1 MADQYGGDEGS
12 SVDSTLDMLRSL
24 KREHHVEE
32 PEPSHQHPTT
42 QEVAKKAADVFSG
55 NAPGMISE
63 FLSDPRGASMAV
75 GAGLGAR
82 WSGASFNPL
91 NPNFMQYNPR
101 YEPGLGPTP
110 RESRIRQIQNIQALE
125 EAKAA
130 LPQARAPMQYYET
143 GSPAEAARTGASSA
157 ERALTSQVSSS
168 SFNAPFR
175 NIPEADKAALYHQTG
190 PTKVVMLGG
199 KPFEMP
205 IGADI
210 PASPAPSGL
219 SPAAPASKA
228 QRLIESFQQA
238 VPGAK
243 STINFVKGAA
253 PTVGTILKGA
263 GTLGSLG
270 DIGMRA
276 IEGDKAGMG
285 IAALGALAAG
295 MANPRIGVPVA
306 LGALGANYLR
316 DNPEMQKR
324 IQEYIMMKAQKAASE
339 AQAQKALN
347 QRQIEEGLGSSASMV
362 Q

>member
-1 MADQYGGDEGS
+1 MADQYGGDENS
-12 SVDSTLDMLRSL
+12 SVDSTLEMLRSL

-42 QEVAKKAADVFSG
+42 QEVARKAADAFSG

-63 FLSDPRGASMAV
+63 FLSDPRGAAMAA
-75 GAGLGAR
+75 GAGLGAYR
-82 WSGASFNPL
+82 SGANFNPL
-91 NPNFMQYNPR
+91 NPAFMQYNPR
-101 YEPGLGPTP
+101 YEPGLGPAP
-110 RESRIRQIQNIQALE
+110 RASRIRQIQGAQALE

-130 LPQARAPMQYYET
+130 QAALPEARAPMQYYET

-175 NIPEADKAALYHQTG
+175 NISETDKASLYHQTG
-190 PTKVVMLGG
+190 PTKVIMMGG
-199 KPFEMP
+199 KPFEIP

-210 PASPAPSGL
+210 PSSPATSGL

-228 QRLIESFQQA
+228 QRLFESFQQA

-263 GTLGSLG
+263 GTLGNIA
-270 DIGMRA
+270 DVGMRA
-276 IEGDKAGMG
+276 MEGDKAGMA
-285 IAALGALAAG
+285 IS
-295 MANPRIGVPVA
+295 A
-306 LGALGANYLR
+306 LGALGVGMNPWTGIPLGLGALGTNYLR
-316 DNPEMQKR
+316 DNPEIQKR
-324 IQEYIMMKAQKAASE
+324 IEEYILAQE
-339 AQAQKALN
+339 ALHRK
-347 QRQIEEGLGSSASMV
+347 QIEEELRNGVSALMV